1 MIRSISQR
9 LETALS
15 AIATA
20 LLLGPLVVA
29 SAMFLTTS
37 V

>member
-9 LETALS
+9 LEAAISAL
-15 AIATA
+15 ATA
-20 LLLGPLVVA
+20 FLLGPLVVA

-37 V
+37 A